1 MSTIS
6 IHARAVRATDKATL
20 DGDSNRFGRRELDT
34 SDSRLPFTLCLN
46 YQVENSLESLPLHV
60 TNLLWIGQF
69 VPRSIVHR

>member
-20 DGDSNRFGRRELDT
+20 DGDSNRFGRRELEA
-34 SDSRLPFTLCLN
+34 SDSSLPFTLCLN
-46 YQVENSLESLPLHV
+46 YQIGNSLESLPLHV
-60 TNLLWIGQF
+60 TNLLWIGQI